1 MSLAQITEK
10 IRSDA
15 QREADEILA
24 KARTKAATIMQRAG
38 EETDSIKSG
47 FIRRF
52 EVERPEIFRRRE
64 IVANL
69 DVKRM
74 MLKSSR
80 DLIQDVYD
88 LALEN
93 LRTMEKDEYIR
104 LSEALL
110 KSAMKSGDEEIEVSA
125 DEKYLDHGWLDAFN
139 KENGSNL
146 VFSEKKAGITGG
158 FLLTKGKISTNCS
171 WDMLIQM
178 AREKRESDVVKRLFP
193 PAGE

>member
-24 KARTKAATIMQRAG
+24 KARAKAELTSQRA
-38 EETDSIKSG
+38 EEEIDSIKSG

-74 MLKSSR
+74 MLQSRR
-80 DLIQDVYD
+80 DLIHDVYNIS
-88 LALEN
+88 LEKMRMIDRDDYVK
-93 LRTMEKDEYIR
+93 LC
-104 LSEALL
+104 EALL
-110 KSAMKSGDEEIEVSA
+110 KCAATTKKEEIQVSR
-125 DEKYLDHGWLDAFN
+125 DEKYLDQAWLDGFN
-139 KENGSNL
+139 KENGTEL
-146 VFSEKKAGITGG
+146 VFSEDKPDIAGG
-158 FLLTKGKISTNCS
+158 FILTRGKISTNCS
-171 WDMLIQM
+171 WDMLVQV
-178 AREKRESDVVKRLFP
+178 AQEKQESDVVKRLFP
-193 PAGE
+193 SAAE

>member
-24 KARTKAATIMQRAG
+24 KARAKAELITQRAD
-38 EETDSIKSG
+38 EEIDSIKSG

-74 MLKSSR
+74 MLQSSR
-80 DLIQDVYD
+80 DLIQDVY
-88 LALEN
+88 ALS
-93 LRTMEKDEYIR
+93 LEKMRMIDREEYVK
-104 LSEALL
+104 LCETLL
-110 KSAMKSGDEEIEVSA
+110 KCAIKSKNEELEVSA
-125 DEKYLDHGWLDAFN
+125 EEKYLDQAWLDAFN
-139 KENGSNL
+139 RENGTNI
-146 VFSEKKAGITGG
+146 VFSEKKPEIAGG
-158 FLLTKGKISTNCS
+158 FILTRGKISTNCS
-171 WDMLIQM
+171 WDMLVQIAQ
-178 AREKRESDVVKRLFP
+178 EKHESDVVKRLFP
-193 PAGE
+193 SAAK